1 MHLIWTFYCIMNF
14 ELLKSLR
21 AFLKN
26 FEITF
31 SKKKTLSYKE
41 AISSFNKILKN
52 KYPHRSYTNPAFIP
66 LQIIQLQ
73 LYEQNK
79 NQLNFE
85 SK

>member
-21 AFLKN
+21 AFLKK
-26 FEITF
+26 FKITF
-31 SKKKTLSYKE
+31 SKKKPYHTKKQFHHSIK
-41 AISSFNKILKN
+41 LKKKN
-52 KYPHRSYTNPAFIP
+52 PHRSYTNPAFIP
-66 LQIIQLQ
+66 IQIIQLQ